1 MSDMADV
8 QPTEDFL
15 GISTLC
21 TLVSGSN
28 LGFLSLVHT
37 VYNFGTRNC
46 LGQKF
51 VQDRVHSF
59 LTYQD
64 EVYKMIPTRFQSRPG
79 EHLSA
84 QSVVSPEKYGL

>member
-28 LGFLSLVHT
+28 LGFLSLV
-37 VYNFGTRNC
+37 FGTRNC

-51 VQDRVHSF
+51 VQDRVPSF
-59 LTYQD
+59 ITYQD